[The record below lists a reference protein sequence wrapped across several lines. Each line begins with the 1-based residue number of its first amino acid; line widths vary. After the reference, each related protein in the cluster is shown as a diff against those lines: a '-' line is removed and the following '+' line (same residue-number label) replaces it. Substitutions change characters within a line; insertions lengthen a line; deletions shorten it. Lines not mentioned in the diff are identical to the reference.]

1 MTNLNPLTLL
11 DNVLEEYASPRA
23 RRAIHAA
30 LMLVAAG
37 VTIYLA
43 AGKDWE
49 QALIALAATLYTAAN
64 KANTDPVDTAPDDEP
79 EEAESLIFSAV
90 PEFGEDDHGDE
101 ADYDYGIVRA
111 DPEEPI
117 PDDLPTDTI
126 HGGESE

>member
-30 LMLVAAG
+30 LMLVAAL

-43 AGKDWE
+43 VGKDWE

-64 KANTDPVDTAPDDEP
+64 KANTDPVIKPEDEP
-79 EEAESLIFSAV
+79 EEASSLIFSDVA
-90 PEFGEDDHGDE
+90 EFGEGDHGDE